1 MQKAKIITPED
12 MKQII
17 LSGLFAAIAFVL
29 PMIFHLLGLGSIFLP
44 MFLPIVMLAFLVKL
58 QFAIVVCIIVPIFS
72 TLTTSM
78 PPIYPPIF
86 LIMIMELL
94 VICVIISLTYH
105 RLKYPWYVALIASVI
120 VDRLTLALMIFILLE
135 IFKVKGL
142 TLSSVFILQGIPGI
156 CLQFIV
162 VPLFLK
168 LYKLRYG
175 VYPVRN

>member
-1 MQKAKIITPED
+1 MKLKNPED

-29 PMIFHLLGLGSIFLP
+29 PMIFHLIGLGSIFLP

-58 QFAIVVCIIVPIFS
+58 RFAMAVCVIVPIFS
-72 TLTTSM
+72 SLTTSM

-86 LIMIMELL
+86 LIMVVELL
-94 VICVIISLTYH
+94 MICVIISLIYH
-105 RLKYPWYVALIASVI
+105 KLKYPWYVALIASAI
-120 VDRLTLALMIFILLE
+120 VDRLILALMIFILLE

-142 TLSSVFILQGIPGI
+142 ILSSVFILQGIPGI
-156 CLQFIV
+156 CLQFII